1 MLASSS
7 DEEAVLLDSDAES
20 EKDQVGS
27 TRKKEAN
34 GRTTTGSNA
43 ANRSA
48 LLSMKL
54 SETET
59 SEDEKK
65 YR

>member
-7 DEEAVLLDSDAES
+7 DETGAVSDIS
-20 EKDQVGS
+20 S
-27 TRKKEAN
+27 TPVVSALPRDKKETN
-34 GRTTTGSNA
+34 GGEKKETKSSSRPG
-43 ANRSA
+43 

-59 SEDEKK
+59 SEDEAK